1 VPLAP
6 PPGRELGLCRSA
18 HHRPA
23 TRRDD
28 GRGGGGCGCGAEPRP
43 QALHEAEQ
51 GGEGPGRAGC
61 GRRGD
66 LPWRAQ
72 PGHPGEIPC
81 YILPSRRL
89 PAASI
94 FVFFAFFPSFSA
106 DLCGGYVLVLFAI
119 LMQFKVRKC
128 DVCWQEL
135 PPGYLVPADE
145 PWSTGIFGCAEDP
158 KSCTSYYTGH
168 FYCCLPSRRFY
179 FSHHRLYVLRMDRI
193 RALLQEMLLFSF
205 LRCSLMHAFPNSHA
219 CSCCGNYMDLQ
230 SCVELFVASQV

>member
-1 VPLAP
+1 MAGAGADADAEPSHGRRRYVKLSKEERVGDAPAAGAEEICPGELNQAIQVRSLAIFFLAGGSP
-6 PPGRELGLCRSA
+6 PPRSLCSSLFSLRSQLIYA
-18 HHRPA
+18 
-23 TRRDD
+23 
-28 GRGGGGCGCGAEPRP
+28 
-43 QALHEAEQ
+43 
-51 GGEGPGRAGC
+51 AGM
-61 GRRGD
+61 
-66 LPWRAQ
+66 
-72 PGHPGEIPC
+72 
-81 YILPSRRL
+81 Y
-89 PAASI
+89 
-94 FVFFAFFPSFSA
+94 
-106 DLCGGYVLVLFAI
+106 LCVLFAI

-230 SCVELFVASQV
+230 SCSTYWQYLLFCSNNINSGSIYIEL